1 MQESCV
7 YGAGGA
13 WRCRRLSSGK
23 VFRGWSVLWW
33 GTVRRAWRAMTAGM
47 LISRRWIV
55 LGSQARAEASARA
68 GVWEKVGR
76 SAGRGRDR
84 ASDTVLREALRRD
97 VVEPGVFCAADAV
110 PWRRVRGRWRA
121 SRPGSR
127 PPLCWWRGRWAG
139 GFRDVLEARPGALV
153 GLLVARGWPACPG
166 ARRLV
171 RQVGGSRRRAPRSRG
186 GRRRCTRVTR
196 RSGGCCPW
204 VCGVWS
210 GRVNPYAAGRPA
222 AGERLDGLLRASGP
236 IGARQDPPAGSG
248 AGPGLVQCPADDLD
262 VVGARAASRKRRGA
276 ARVPRASSPALPVP
290 WSNHAVRGAVTEP
303 LLEGSGPYPL
313 FLRVDAHQSGVDVDH
328 RRPVRP
334 DTGGR

>member
-1 MQESCV
+1 MIGRQIRFCARPCEGTWSSRV
-7 YGAGGA
+7 SFVRRMRFPGGGFVAGGGPRGLGAG
-13 WRCRRLSSGK
+13 L
-23 VFRGWSVLWW
+23 L
-33 GTVRRAWRAMTAGM
+33 
-47 LISRRWIV
+47 
-55 LGSQARAEASARA
+55 
-68 GVWEKVGR
+68 
-76 SAGRGRDR
+76 
-84 ASDTVLREALRRD
+84 
-97 VVEPGVFCAADAV
+97 
-110 PWRRVRGRWRA
+110 
-121 SRPGSR
+121 
-127 PPLCWWRGRWAG
+127 LCWWRGRWAG
-139 GFRDVLEARPGALV
+139 GFCDVLEARPGALV

-196 RSGGCCPW
+196 RSGGWCPW

-328 RRPVRP
+328 RWPVRP
-334 DTGGR
+334 DTGGRSAQTPVAGECSPAGAHARCLAVLRARPRRPRRGRSGFPPVVRPWGRRQRTRGSPSRTAARGPTGNGLPGPRAPPDPP